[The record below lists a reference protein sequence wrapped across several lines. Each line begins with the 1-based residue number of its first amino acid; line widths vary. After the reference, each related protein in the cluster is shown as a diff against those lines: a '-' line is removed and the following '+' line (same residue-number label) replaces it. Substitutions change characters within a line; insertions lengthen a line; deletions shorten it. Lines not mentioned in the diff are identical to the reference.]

1 MPEWWTYSLADFLM
15 FSPRTYYRLTELY
28 NTDIWPAQPVAMALG
43 VAVVI
48 RRLRDGLVAGGAIAV
63 VLAALWLWVGW
74 AYFYVRYDVINWTGS
89 YIAAA
94 FAIEAA
100 LIAWVGLLRG
110 RLVPA
115 GRAMAGRAGI
125 VMALAAVVLYPLMA
139 PLLGRPWMQGEVFGV
154 MPDPTAVATLGLMA
168 ASARPPW
175 VLFVVP
181 LAWCAVSGA
190 TLWTMG
196 APEALVAPA
205 AAVLALTL
213 AAWTTRIGL
222 RTDRAPGQAAEQR
235 RS

>member
-48 RRLRDGLVAGGAIAV
+48 RRLRDGVVAGGAIAV

-74 AYFYVRYDVINWTGS
+74 AYFFIRYDVINWTGS

-100 LIAWVGLLRG
+100 LILWSGLWRG
-110 RLVPA
+110 RLAPA
-115 GRAMAGRAGI
+115 AHSSTAGHAGAA
-125 VMALAAVVLYPLMA
+125 MALAAIVLYPAMA
-139 PLLGRPWMQGEVFGV
+139 PLFGRPWAQAEVFGV
-154 MPDPTAVATLGLMA
+154 MPDPTVVATLGLLA
-168 ASARPPW
+168 AAGRPPC

-181 LAWCAVSGA
+181 LAWCAYGGA

-196 APEALVAPA
+196 SPEALVMPM
-205 AAVLALTL
+205 AAVVALAV
-213 AAWTTRIGL
+213 AAWNTRRHL
-222 RTDRAPGQAAEQR
+222 NTDRSPR
-235 RS
+235 